1 MTSMPGP
8 AAPEPSESPLVVL
21 GKIVGVHGIRGAV
34 KVYSHT
40 DPLDKVL
47 EYPEWILR
55 RGSEVRTLSFTDARL
70 QGRVLV
76 VQLKGLNDRN
86 QAQELVDFEVCV
98 VQSALPNLDD
108 GDYYWHQLEGLQV
121 VTLEGQLLG
130 RIDHLLETGS
140 NDVMVIKPCE
150 GSLDQRERLLPYLP
164 GQYVKHVDLAAAVM
178 QVDWDPEF

>member
-1 MTSMPGP
+1 MTRQ
-8 AAPEPSESPLVVL
+8 PEPAGSPLVVL
-21 GKIVGVHGIRGAV
+21 GKIVSVHGIRGAV

-40 DPLDKVL
+40 DPLDNVL
-47 EYPEWILR
+47 DYPEWTLR
-55 RGSEVRTLSFTDARL
+55 KGDVQRQVSVVTGRI

-76 VQLKGLNDRN
+76 VQLKGLSDRD
-86 QAQELVDFEVCV
+86 QALELKDWEICV
-98 VQSALPNLDD
+98 PRAELPALDD
-108 GDYYWHQLEGLQV
+108 GDFYWYQLEGLQV

-140 NDVMVIKPCE
+140 NDVMVVKPCA

-164 GQYVKHVDLAAAVM
+164 DLYVKHIDLTEGVM